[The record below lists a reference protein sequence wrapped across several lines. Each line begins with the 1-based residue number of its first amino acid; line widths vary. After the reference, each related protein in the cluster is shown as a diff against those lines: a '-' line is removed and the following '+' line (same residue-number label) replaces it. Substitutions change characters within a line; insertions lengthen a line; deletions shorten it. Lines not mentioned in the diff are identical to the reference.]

1 MNNIQVKGD
10 ERRIGEAIL
19 ENIQAVQLRLDNV
32 LTDSHKIIIENLLEE
47 TKNLWNRVKDD
58 SRSYRERNEV
68 LNRLNEAWF
77 AVWKQYKNEPE
88 AVELIRAIDDFTN
101 LLTAHSYLFLGLSLI
116 NEGKTNE
123 QSKDVARVTSG
134 LALVAEV
141 VDVFIEIL
149 AISELKQIYE
159 GAKKALSLS
168 ERNIK
173 EYFAEDIE
181 MSNLVTQSRGYSS
194 LIILRIEE
202 YIKQLNLNPEVM
214 AGWTDKDSIE
224 LENWI
229 QSLGGTIQK
238 TPEKP
243 AESIS
248 AVLERI
254 RNSPRVNPVE
264 FGLPDSTEMIREAR
278 Q

>member
-19 ENIQAVQLRLDNV
+19 ENIQAVQLHLDNI
-32 LTDSHKIIIENLLEE
+32 LTDSDKIIIENLLEE
-47 TKNLWNRVKDD
+47 TKNLWNRIKDN
-58 SRSYRERNEV
+58 SRSYTEKHEV
-68 LNRLNEAWF
+68 FNRLSKAWL
-77 AVWKQYKNEPE
+77 AVVQHYKDEPE
-88 AVELIRAIDDFTN
+88 AVELIRTIDDFTN

-123 QSKDVARVTSG
+123 QSKDIARFTSG
-134 LALVAEV
+134 LSLVAEV
-141 VDVFIEIL
+141 VDIFIELL

-173 EYFAEDIE
+173 EYFAEDRE

-202 YIKQLNLNPEVM
+202 YIKQLDLNPEIM
-214 AGWTDKDSIE
+214 FGLTDKKSIE

-229 QSLGGTIQK
+229 QSLGGTSQK

-254 RNSPRVNPVE
+254 RNSPRVNPIE